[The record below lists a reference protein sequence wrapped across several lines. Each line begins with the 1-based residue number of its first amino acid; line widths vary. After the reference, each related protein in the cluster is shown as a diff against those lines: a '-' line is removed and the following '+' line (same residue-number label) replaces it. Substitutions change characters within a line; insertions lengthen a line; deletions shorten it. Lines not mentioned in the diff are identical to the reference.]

1 MPCVN
6 VAAASSERDH
16 QVRHVSRRHMVKKVR
31 DHRRANRRAVERIA
45 RPAKSIRLRLRAKI
59 ARRPVDF
66 FAIFVAGVASIV
78 IIVNAVF
85 LQSGLRPGI
94 HDPGGLT
101 SKVQPQEFLKSEGER
116 LQRKAG
122 SALAGI
128 KIVETRPGARRGR

>member
-1 MPCVN
+1 
-6 VAAASSERDH
+6 
-16 QVRHVSRRHMVKKVR
+16 MVKKVR

-94 HDPGGLT
+94 HDPEGLT
-101 SKVQPQEFLKSEGER
+101 SKVQKPQEFLKSEGER
-116 LQRKAG
+116 LQRKIDG
-122 SALAGI
+122 ALAGI
-128 KIVETRPGARRGR
+128 KIVETRPGARRDR

>member
-6 VAAASSERDH
+6 VAAASSERHH

-31 DHRRANRRAVERIA
+31 DHRRANRRVVERIA
-45 RPAKSIRLRLRAKI
+45 RPAKSIRLRICAKI

-85 LQSGLRPGI
+85 LQSGLRSGI
-94 HDPGGLT
+94 DEPERLT
-101 SKVQPQEFLKSEGER
+101 SKVQKPQQFLKSEGER
-116 LQRKAG
+116 LQRKID
-122 SALAGI
+122 SALAGT
-128 KIVETRPGARRGR
+128 KIVESPGARRGR